1 FNTWFF
7 LAGIPDPIHK
17 LDRIRNY
24 PKGLKVFTQNIL
36 IPLVIIY
43 MIILYLYMAKIITQ
57 WAWPEGWIS
66 ILVLSFSIAG
76 ILANL
81 LLHPLRNDIKYKW
94 VKRFSKG
101 YYWIL
106 VPLSILLL
114 LAIWRRI
121 SEYGITVER
130 YFVLVLGLWLT
141 GIVLYFVISRAKNIK
156 VIPASLCIVAFA
168 ISIGP

>member
-1 FNTWFF
+1 SFWQYNKTLFLRFLTAVLFYGVLFIGLVVALGSLELLFNISFDFESYLELFYIIGGIFNTWFF
-7 LAGIPDPIHK
+7 LAGIRDAIHK

-114 LAIWRRI
+114 
-121 SEYGITVER
+121 
-130 YFVLVLGLWLT
+130 
-141 GIVLYFVISRAKNIK
+141 
-156 VIPASLCIVAFA
+156 
-168 ISIGP
+168 